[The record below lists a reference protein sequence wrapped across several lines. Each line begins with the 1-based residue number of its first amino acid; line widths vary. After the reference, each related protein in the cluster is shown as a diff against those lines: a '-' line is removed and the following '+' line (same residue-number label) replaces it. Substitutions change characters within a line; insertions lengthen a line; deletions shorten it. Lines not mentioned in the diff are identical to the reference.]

1 MRLFYSIILC
11 TAMCMSVNSQNKLSP
26 YSIHYLENY
35 KNLKITEQ
43 ANRSNRNNTIRTVD
57 VAGKPT
63 VLAFVTVD
71 SKAMPHFDSFDAEVL
86 SHHSDIVLVR
96 IPIENI
102 RALAAEASVKRISIE
117 RPIKLKNNLTREKSL
132 VDQVHSTLD
141 AADNAFKGKNV
152 VVGIIDTGI
161 DYNHITFKDADGNSR
176 VKRVINGTKKVSN
189 PSQIASLTTDLTSED
204 HGTHVAATAAGS
216 YTGND
221 YCGMAPEADLV
232 LCGLKN
238 NFSDAALID
247 ACEYIIEYAKS
258 ENKPCV
264 INMSIGHNS
273 GPHDGSDEFNQ
284 MIEDLAEEGVVF
296 CIASGNEGDMQ
307 IYLNKQFHAEEGTD
321 SVKTVI
327 ADYYYG
333 SEYYENSYVEVWNFN
348 EQVPQVEFYVVQ
360 RTSTT
365 NKILLTT
372 DRISLADDET
382 EKTWMLSNSDS
393 YTNFKKYYV
402 AGNYN
407 PDIIVTMSKSGGYGS
422 ISITINGVAN
432 SSNYSIGM
440 GLFGPDGMEIHAWG
454 ADSYAEFRQN
464 GSDIFTA
471 GDNTKSFNPMC
482 IGDNIVSVGAWNSR
496 NKYTNIDGSNFT
508 YSSYGKVGE
517 LTTFSSWGEGFL
529 GDSYPDV
536 CAPGLLIHSA
546 FNTYQK
552 TYNTDHT
559 EYVDKQTVNA
569 KNYYWGQMSGTSMAT
584 PAVTGIVATWL
595 QANPYLTGSEVRNI
609 IKETAIADYYVTG
622 TENCSWGAGKID
634 AYTGL
639 QSLLSTGVNDVCVM
653 QNQVLVYPNPN
664 GGQFKVFT
672 QGEYAGSVLNVYS
685 TSGALVHSM
694 PISAAVDA
702 VDVDMQGKLLPG
714 IYVVQIEGKGVN
726 YSTRMIIK

>member
-1 MRLFYSIILC
+1 
-11 TAMCMSVNSQNKLSP
+11 MSVYSQNKLSP

-35 KNLKITEQ
+35 KNLKSTEQ

-71 SKAMPHFDSFDAEVL
+71 SKAMPHFDRFDAEVL

-284 MIEDLAEEGVVF
+284 MLEDLAE
-296 CIASGNEGDMQ
+296 
-307 IYLNKQFHAEEGTD
+307 
-321 SVKTVI
+321 
-327 ADYYYG
+327 
-333 SEYYENSYVEVWNFN
+333 
-348 EQVPQVEFYVVQ
+348 
-360 RTSTT
+360 
-365 NKILLTT
+365 
-372 DRISLADDET
+372 
-382 EKTWMLSNSDS
+382 
-393 YTNFKKYYV
+393 
-402 AGNYN
+402 
-407 PDIIVTMSKSGGYGS
+407 
-422 ISITINGVAN
+422 
-432 SSNYSIGM
+432 
-440 GLFGPDGMEIHAWG
+440 
-454 ADSYAEFRQN
+454 
-464 GSDIFTA
+464 
-471 GDNTKSFNPMC
+471 
-482 IGDNIVSVGAWNSR
+482 
-496 NKYTNIDGSNFT
+496 
-508 YSSYGKVGE
+508 
-517 LTTFSSWGEGFL
+517 
-529 GDSYPDV
+529 
-536 CAPGLLIHSA
+536 
-546 FNTYQK
+546 
-552 TYNTDHT
+552 
-559 EYVDKQTVNA
+559 
-569 KNYYWGQMSGTSMAT
+569 
-584 PAVTGIVATWL
+584 
-595 QANPYLTGSEVRNI
+595 
-609 IKETAIADYYVTG
+609 
-622 TENCSWGAGKID
+622 
-634 AYTGL
+634 
-639 QSLLSTGVNDVCVM
+639 
-653 QNQVLVYPNPN
+653 
-664 GGQFKVFT
+664 
-672 QGEYAGSVLNVYS
+672 
-685 TSGALVHSM
+685 
-694 PISAAVDA
+694 
-702 VDVDMQGKLLPG
+702 
-714 IYVVQIEGKGVN
+714 
-726 YSTRMIIK
+726 